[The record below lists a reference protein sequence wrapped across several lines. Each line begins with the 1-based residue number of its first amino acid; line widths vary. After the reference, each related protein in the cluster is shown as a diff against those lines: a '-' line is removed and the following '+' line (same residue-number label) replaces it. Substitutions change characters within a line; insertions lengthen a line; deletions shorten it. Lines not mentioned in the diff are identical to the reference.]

1 MDIFMVVLDR
11 AKCAAG
17 CALTP
22 RAATDVIMQRIA
34 ADFEG
39 TSATGTFL
47 HARWQKANSALPLA
61 AGPPIRNRHGL
72 SHSNSWPRNRAGGYQ
87 NA

>member
-1 MDIFMVVLDR
+1 MDIFMVVLDC

-17 CALTP
+17 CALTS
-22 RAATDVIMQRIA
+22 RAATDVTVPRIA

-47 HARWQKANSALPLA
+47 HARWA
-61 AGPPIRNRHGL
+61 
-72 SHSNSWPRNRAGGYQ
+72 
-87 NA
+87 

>member
-1 MDIFMVVLDR
+1 MDIFMVVLDC

-22 RAATDVIMQRIA
+22 RAATDVTVQRIA

-47 HARWQKANSALPLA
+47 HARWA
-61 AGPPIRNRHGL
+61 
-72 SHSNSWPRNRAGGYQ
+72 
-87 NA
+87 